1 MRFEEAFELW
11 QSRTLSQEEAAM
23 LLGVRERSFR
33 RYIDR
38 YEEDGLQG
46 LLDKR
51 MEQVSH
57 HNAPVDE
64 VLQLAALYKERYDS
78 WNVKH

>member
-1 MRFEEAFELW
+1 MSRARWPQETRQMRFEEAFELW

-38 YEEDGLQG
+38 YAEDGLQ
-46 LLDKR
+46 
-51 MEQVSH
+51 
-57 HNAPVDE
+57 A
-64 VLQLAALYKERYDS
+64 
-78 WNVKH
+78 